1 MKMPATKYGQF
12 MMIFALPV
20 RLALLE
26 AGEISIGRAGKILG
40 VSRLEVIE
48 MMKKWVTLK

>member
-1 MKMPATKYGQF
+1 

-48 MMKKWVTLK
+48 MMKKWVTLE